1 MSAQEI
7 EMGELR
13 SLLHQPPSL
22 AVWEAMCALV
32 SGPGWDERVEEWG
45 PYAAE
50 IMDRSWPDALRVLR
64 REWVMAREVPG
75 VAQLA
80 RRLVIK
86 QAAPGELK
94 ALLGRVLAL
103 APRLHVLEMHVE
115 LKTTLLDGLLRMETP
130 LRELELVYPCR
141 LRAAS
146 SGEAIAAR
154 ADRMMRLIYPIAYAG
169 EDEAMCAVEWP
180 ALRVLGLGGYGVL
193 EPAALRG
200 WLDRAPRLEELELS
214 KRYCEA
220 ALVEM
225 ARREL
230 PMLRTLWLDSVRLN
244 EEALE
249 ALERAP
255 WLHQLRGGL
264 YRGYARP
271 YCADQGLLPR
281 IKRLHERI
289 LAHETPICEETP

>member
-1 MSAQEI
+1 MAAFNL
-7 EMGELR
+7 GELR
-13 SLLHQPPSL
+13 SLLHQPPSAQVWG
-22 AVWEAMCALV
+22 AVCELV
-32 SGPGWDERVEEWG
+32 SGPEWEERAEEWA
-45 PYAAE
+45 PYAAQ
-50 IMDRSWPDALRVLR
+50 IMDRSWPDTLRVMRL
-64 REWVMAREVPG
+64 EEPGAARLV
-75 VAQLA
+75 
-80 RRLVIK
+80 RRLAIG
-86 QAAPGELK
+86 QAGTYENRQFLE
-94 ALLGRVLAL
+94 RVLEL
-103 APRLHVLEMHVE
+103 RPRLHVLDSNADISAA
-115 LKTTLLDGLLRMETP
+115 LLDRLLGMEMP
-130 LRELELVYPCR
+130 LRELELVFPCR

-154 ADRMMRLIYPIAYAG
+154 ADRMVRLIYPIAYAG